1 MIVTE
6 DDFATWKENPL
17 TAWVLAGVK
26 RFADL
31 QKLSWADAS
40 WASGEA
46 DQATL
51 DRMKTRA
58 DAYEGLAGLTF
69 EQALGLHENGEKP
82 DE

>member
-1 MIVTE
+1 MTPTAEEFEI
-6 DDFATWKENPL
+6 WRENPI
-17 TAWVLAGVK
+17 TAWVLAGVQ

-69 EQALGLHENGEKP
+69 EQALGLHDTGEKP

>member
-6 DDFATWKENPL
+6 DDFAAWKDNPI

-58 DAYEGLAGLTF
+58 DAYEGLAGLTY
-69 EQALGLHENGEKP
+69 EQALGLHEDAE
-82 DE
+82 